1 MKKIVLLSTG
11 FLLFALLFS
20 QGQESSAVSQIN
32 KSNITIRPN
41 SRDYNMVRRG
51 NNNQRMIQIRRQAMM
66 KYRKATAN
74 RRLAIRRRRNL
85 MIYKMVRNR
94 KIHQQMIQQRRRMIQ
109 QRKRMINR

>member
-1 MKKIVLLSTG
+1 MKKKVLLSTG
-11 FLLFALLFS
+11 LLFFTILIS
-20 QGQESSAVSQIN
+20 QGQEASPISHIT

-51 NNNQRMIQIRRQAMM
+51 NNNQRMIQIRRKAMM

-74 RRLAIRRRRNL
+74 RKLAIRRKRNL
-85 MIYKMVRNR
+85 MIYKMIRNR
-94 KIHQQMIQQRRRMIQ
+94 KLHQQMMQQRKRMIQ